1 MKKLI
6 LIISGLFFTS
16 LAFAQ
21 KDPKATAILDEVS
34 RRYQSM
40 KSFNAAFTFGTEANT
55 GKLLESTK
63 GDVTVKGDK
72 FHLKM
77 AGQSVFTNGKDLYT
91 YVKETNEVNITEF
104 DPSTDEALSPTG
116 ILNLYKKGYKY
127 VYAGETKEGTQVY
140 DNIELTPE
148 SKSGNVARIQ
158 MKVDRKDKSL
168 KSWKIWDKSGK
179 RTVFRVDKFMPNAP
193 ADDKLFTFD
202 KKLYPGAEVVDL
214 R

>member
-6 LIISGLFFTS
+6 LIIGGLVITS
-16 LAFAQ
+16 LAIAQ

-34 RRYQSM
+34 RKYQSM
-40 KSFNAAFTFGTEANT
+40 KSFNAAFTFGTEGNNAR
-55 GKLLESTK
+55 LLESTK
-63 GDVTVKGDK
+63 GDVTVKGNK

-77 AGQSVFTNGKDLYT
+77 AGQAVFTNGKDLYT
-91 YVKETNEVNITEF
+91 YVKETNEVNITEY

-127 VYAGETKEGTQVY
+127 VYAGETKEGAQVY

-148 SKSGNVARIQ
+148 SKSGNIAKIQ
-158 MKVDRKDKSL
+158 MKVDRKDKAL

-179 RTVFRVDKFMPNAP
+179 RTVFRVDKFVPNAP
-193 ADDKLFTFD
+193 ADEKLFTFD